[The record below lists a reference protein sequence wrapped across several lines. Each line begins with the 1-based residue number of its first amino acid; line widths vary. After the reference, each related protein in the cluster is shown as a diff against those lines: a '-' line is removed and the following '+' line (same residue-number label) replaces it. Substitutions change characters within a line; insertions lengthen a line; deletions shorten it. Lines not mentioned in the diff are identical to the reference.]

1 MSEHNHTGLDEAAS
15 VASNTMQEYGPA
27 RPFPPRQRALRQ
39 AGPME
44 LP

>member
-15 VASNTMQEYGPA
+15 VASNTMQAG
-27 RPFPPRQRALRQ
+27 PFPPQQRALRQ